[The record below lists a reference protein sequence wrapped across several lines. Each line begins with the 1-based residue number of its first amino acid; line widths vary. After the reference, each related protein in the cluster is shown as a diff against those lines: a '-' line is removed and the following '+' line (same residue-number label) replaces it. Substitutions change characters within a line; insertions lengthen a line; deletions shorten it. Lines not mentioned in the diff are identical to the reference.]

1 VIFRRLVACCGV
13 VATFALAVG
22 VKPARADDVVNA
34 IAIASGAL
42 IIESLFVDTPT
53 ENGSDFVSIEGG
65 RFDAVR
71 QVKQSNE
78 MGLEYRSGYFLWKFK
93 PFVGGGLTTNESF
106 YGYAGIRLDTFWGKH
121 FIVTPSFAVVG
132 YDAGDG
138 KNLGHPS
145 ILGRSGFD
153 FQYRFDDDMRIG
165 VAFHHMSNGKV
176 FAQKIN
182 PGTELVGL
190 TFSVP
195 VKLLMGQSQ

>member
-1 VIFRRLVACCGV
+1 MIFRRIVASAG
-13 VATFALAVG
+13 AITFLLLGSGA
-22 VKPARADDVVNA
+22 KPAHADDVVNA
-34 IAIASGAL
+34 IAIASGVL
-42 IIESLFVDTPT
+42 LIESLFVDTPS
-53 ENGSDFVSIEGG
+53 ENESDFVSIEGG

-78 MGLEYRSGYFLWKFK
+78 LGLEYRSGYFLWKFK

-106 YGYAGIRLDTFWGKH
+106 YGYGGIRLDTYWGQH
-121 FIVTPSFAVVG
+121 VIVTPSFAVVG
-132 YDAGDG
+132 YDQGGG
-138 KNLGHPS
+138 KDLGHPA

-176 FAQKIN
+176 LDQKLN

-195 VKLLMGQSQ
+195 IKTLMGKSQ